1 MRNKIENMQIK
12 LDLIQSWIKTTT
24 EQFDDWEWD
33 GKYLTIWFKDI
44 IIEKYSRK
52 DLKETILG
60 F

>member
-1 MRNKIENMQIK
+1 MRNNNENMQNK

-52 DLKETILG
+52 DLKEAILG